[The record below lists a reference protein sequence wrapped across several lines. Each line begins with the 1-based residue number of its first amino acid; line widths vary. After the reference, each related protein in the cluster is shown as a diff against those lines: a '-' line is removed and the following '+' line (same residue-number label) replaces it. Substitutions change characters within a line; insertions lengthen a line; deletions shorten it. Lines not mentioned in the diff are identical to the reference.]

1 MPRADFVPWLQ
12 SFTRIFFLT
21 EGPLP
26 PKQKGRSR
34 FRLSG
39 FRWGCPAFLFCVAVT
54 IVSPAQTFTTLASF
68 DGTNGAGPFNVSL
81 AQGFDGNLYG
91 TTNNGGINGAGT
103 VFKITPD
110 GTLEAIYS
118 FCAQSGCAD
127 GLQPV
132 VGVILA
138 TNGRFYGTASLG
150 GVSNEY
156 CQARSGCGTLF
167 QITSGG
173 KLTTLHSFAFT
184 DGQSPEGLVQATNG
198 NFYGTTFLGGA
209 HSLGTA
215 FQITS
220 SGKLTTLHNF
230 CDKTNCADGEIPV
243 GALVQTADGDFYGI
257 TAYGGVNVSNC
268 FNGSC
273 GTVFKLTPQGTLTKL
288 YIFCAQTNCA
298 DGNQPSA
305 GLVQATDGNFYG
317 TTFSGGA
324 NNNCVGGALTRCGTV
339 FKITPGGM
347 LTTLHS
353 FCAEAG
359 CADGATPDAG
369 LVQAT
374 DGNFYGTAE
383 QGGAN
388 GAGTVFY
395 GAGTVF
401 KITPAGKLTTLYS
414 FCTLINCPDGNS
426 PVGGLVQATDGS
438 FYGTTFQGGANN
450 LGTVFK
456 LSVGLAPF
464 VKTLPTS
471 SKVGAE
477 VKILGTNLTGATSVS
492 FNSTA
497 ATFAVVS
504 SSEIATTVP
513 SGATTGKVK
522 VTTPSGILS
531 SNVVFRVSP

>member
-1 MPRADFVPWLQ
+1 MQPADFVAWAQ
-12 SFTRIFFLT
+12 SFTRILFLP
-21 EGPLP
+21 EGSLP
-26 PKQKGRSR
+26 PEREWRSR
-34 FRLSG
+34 CRLSG
-39 FRWGCPAFLFCVAVT
+39 YRWGCVVFLFCVAEA
-54 IVSPAQTFTTLASF
+54 IASPAQTFTTLASF
-68 DGTNGAGPFNVSL
+68 DGTNGALPFNVSL
-81 AQGFDGNLYG
+81 AQGLDGNLYG
-91 TTNNGGINGAGT
+91 TTNAGGINGAGT
-103 VFKITPD
+103 VFKITPG
-110 GTLEAIYS
+110 GTLETIYS

-127 GLQPV
+127 GLRPV

-150 GVSNEY
+150 GLSNDNCRRY
-156 CQARSGCGTLF
+156 TGCGTLF
-167 QITSGG
+167 QISPQG
-173 KLTTLHSFAFT
+173 KLTTLHSFALT
-184 DGQSPEGLVQATNG
+184 DGLDPSGGLVQATNG
-198 NFYGTTFLGGA
+198 NFYGSTFLGGT
-209 HSLGTA
+209 HSLGTI

-220 SGKLTTLHNF
+220 GGTLSTLHNF
-230 CDKTNCADGEIPV
+230 CDKTKCADGSNPAGTLLQAV
-243 GALVQTADGDFYGI
+243 DGNFYGI
-257 TAYGGVNVSNC
+257 TADGGANNC
-268 FNGSC
+268 FPTFTGC
-273 GTVFKLTPQGTLTKL
+273 GTVFKLTPQGTLTTL
-288 YIFCAQTNCA
+288 YSFCAQTNCT

-305 GLVQATDGNFYG
+305 GLVQATNGNFYG

-339 FKITPGGM
+339 FKITTGGM
-347 LTTLHS
+347 LTTLYS
-353 FCAEAG
+353 FCAESG

-374 DGNFYGTAE
+374 DGNFYGTAAE
-383 QGGAN
+383 GGAN
-388 GAGTVFY
+388 

-414 FCTLINCPDGNS
+414 FCTLSNCPDGNS

-438 FYGTTFQGGANN
+438 FYGTTFQGGTNN

-471 SKVGAE
+471 AKVGAK

-492 FNSTA
+492 FNGSA

-513 SGATTGKVK
+513 SNATTGKVK
-522 VTTPSGILS
+522 VTTPGGTLS